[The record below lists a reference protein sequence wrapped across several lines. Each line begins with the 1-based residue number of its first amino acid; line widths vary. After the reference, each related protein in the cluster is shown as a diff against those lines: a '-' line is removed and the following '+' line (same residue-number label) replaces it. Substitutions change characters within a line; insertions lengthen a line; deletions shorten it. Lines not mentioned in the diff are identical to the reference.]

1 MQIEA
6 FNDKSH
12 VSVFRCFTPVHS
24 TGEDRQEVGR
34 VPLDDIATMIAN
46 ALD

>member
-24 TGEDRQEVGR
+24 T
-34 VPLDDIATMIAN
+34 IAK